1 MCVLCRLPQLTAYMD
16 SPSFLYIKRKWVHSE
31 LFLLHFYSHSHT
43 HTQLHTLYLSFCS
56 FCVFPPPHR
65 HALSSVRVKCERV
78 SRAGCPLSISPSA
91 VCSCAP
97 VFHRD
102 FPLCMLGGCCP
113 CHHVRSCQRPS
124 PSLVGHEV
132 CVCVRERQW
141 EGERDKTKRERQN
154 WDVYVIWWNGNSAI
168 LGLSGSGSIRW
179 RSILLWALV
188 SFEAECITYVCDIY
202 NIHCS
207 IYCTAVIPN
216 QGYNPL
222 LFLLLYD

>member
-16 SPSFLYIKRKWVHSE
+16 SPSFLYIKRKWGHSE

-43 HTQLHTLYLSFCS
+43 HTQLHALYLSFCS
-56 FCVFPPPHR
+56 FCVFTPPHR

-132 CVCVRERQW
+132 CVCVRERDN
-141 EGERDKTKRERQN
+141 EKEKGTRPKERDRTGMCMWYGEMETVLY
-154 WDVYVIWWNGNSAI
+154 WGSVGVAA
-168 LGLSGSGSIRW
+168 SGEGAFCCEHW
-179 RSILLWALV
+179 WALRQSASHMFV
-188 SFEAECITYVCDIY
+188 IY
-202 NIHCS
+202 TIYTAV
-207 IYCTAVIPN
+207 YCTAVIPN